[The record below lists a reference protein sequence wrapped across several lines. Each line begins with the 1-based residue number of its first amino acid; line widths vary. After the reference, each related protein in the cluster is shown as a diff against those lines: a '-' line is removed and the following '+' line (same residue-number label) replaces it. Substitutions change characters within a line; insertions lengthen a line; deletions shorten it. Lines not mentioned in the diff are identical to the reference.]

1 MAKPRQT
8 LALVLQGGGALGA
21 YQAGAYARLHEA
33 GMVPA
38 HVAGTSIGAINAA
51 IIAGNTPER
60 RVEHLR
66 IFWERV
72 TAATDW
78 PIPPSGLFAAELSAL
93 WGVPG
98 FFSPRV
104 PPATFAPFGNP
115 GRASYYDTAPL
126 RQTLCE
132 LVNFDLLNKGPVR
145 LSVSAVEVAT
155 GNFSWFDTMHQRLEP
170 EHIMASGALPP
181 GFPPVEIEGRFYW
194 DGGLVSNTPLSHV
207 IDTREDASPL
217 IVWQIDLF
225 SARGAV
231 PSSIWQVEAREKD
244 IRYSSRTRTVTD
256 RLHERLQLAATL
268 AAHRGQ
274 LPEVLAADPA
284 IRALID
290 GPASGPLTLIHLIY
304 RAKPTE
310 TGARDYEFS
319 RAAME
324 AHWAAGHRDASMS
337 LSHPDMVAHDADRP
351 GMTVFDPTRETVSY
365 AKDRTT

>member
-1 MAKPRQT
+1 MADADARRMKRTCKAMP
-8 LALVLQGGGALGA
+8 LPDEVALVLQGGGALGA

-181 GFPPVEIEGRFYW
+181 GSPRKTQWKTISPA
-194 DGGLVSNTPLSHV
+194 NPLSQ
-207 IDTREDASPL
+207 R
-217 IVWQIDLF
+217 
-225 SARGAV
+225 V
-231 PSSIWQVEAREKD
+231 P
-244 IRYSSRTRTVTD
+244 
-256 RLHERLQLAATL
+256 
-268 AAHRGQ
+268 
-274 LPEVLAADPA
+274 
-284 IRALID
+284 
-290 GPASGPLTLIHLIY
+290 
-304 RAKPTE
+304 
-310 TGARDYEFS
+310 
-319 RAAME
+319 
-324 AHWAAGHRDASMS
+324 
-337 LSHPDMVAHDADRP
+337 HPKCFP
-351 GMTVFDPTRETVSY
+351 FC
-365 AKDRTT
+365 